1 MKYRGDKKMEK
12 ALGWSLMQGLQR
24 NILHCSCLANGLQE
38 YFEGK
43 KHRIYEMLELIAR
56 AFDLIGFPS

>member
-1 MKYRGDKKMEK
+1 MEK